1 MNWII
6 DYHTN
11 EMERLNVDVLL
22 NTEASIEKIKEMDPY
37 AVFLATGAKPIIPDV
52 EGNNLPFVCDYEDV
66 LLERNDFT
74 DKKVVVVGSG
84 MVCYSVASQLAA
96 KAADVTLVEVPTE
109 TGSKVSAPTRLMLI
123 NRLKKANV
131 EVIEGHHVIKI
142 SPNSII
148 FENEYNQQREI
159 VLDHVVFS
167 MGTQSFNPLEESYRN
182 HFNNVLVIGDAIN
195 PGSITNAIKDGF
207 EKAYVLESLII
218 KKESAKE
225 LVEII

>member
-1 MNWII
+1 
-6 DYHTN
+6 
-11 EMERLNVDVLL
+11 
-22 NTEASIEKIKEMDPY
+22 
-37 AVFLATGAKPIIPDV
+37 
-52 EGNNLPFVCDYEDV
+52 
-66 LLERNDFT
+66 
-74 DKKVVVVGSG
+74 
-84 MVCYSVASQLAA
+84 
-96 KAADVTLVEVPTE
+96 
-109 TGSKVSAPTRLMLI
+109 MLI

-131 EVIEGHHVIKI
+131 EVIEDHHVIKI

-148 FENEYNQQREI
+148 IENEYNQQREI

-167 MGTQSFNPLEESYRN
+167 MGTQSFNPLEESYRK
-182 HFNNVLVIGDAIN
+182 HFNNVFVIGDAIN